1 MSELGI
7 YIIIFVFLFFTAL
20 FMILQIKLE
29 KELLKKFAQNNS
41 YVKKIISEELP
52 LNEFSIELIMLNW
65 LPISGGVI
73 TILFSSNIKCI
84 IYKEFILLQ
93 LKTNEKNIFERI
105 VYKKDIQTKWNLF
118 AGHIIS
124 FKVQNIKL
132 TCKVYSRIENFKLQ
146 SKPKRIGI
154 L

>member
-1 MSELGI
+1 MPEPSL
-7 YIIIFVFLFFTAL
+7 YLIIFIFFFFSAL

-29 KELLKKFAQNNS
+29 KELLKKFTQNDS
-41 YVKKIISEELP
+41 YIKKIISEESA
-52 LNEFSIELIMLNW
+52 LNEFSIKLIMLNW
-65 LPISGGVI
+65 LPLSGRGR
-73 TILFSSNIKCI
+73 TILFNSNIKCV
-84 IYKEFILLQ
+84 IYEEFILFQ
-93 LKTNEKNIFERI
+93 LETNEKNILGRI
-105 VYKKDIQTKWNLF
+105 IYKKDIQTKWDLF

-146 SKPKRIGI
+146 PKSKRIPI

>member
-1 MSELGI
+1 MSEYSL
-7 YIIIFVFLFFTAL
+7 YHIIFIFFFFTAL

-29 KELLKKFAQNNS
+29 KELLKKFTQNDS
-41 YVKKIISEELP
+41 YVKKIISEESA
-52 LNEFSIELIMLNW
+52 LNEFSIKLIMLNW
-65 LPISGGVI
+65 LPLSSKGT
-73 TILFSSNIKCI
+73 TILFNSNIKCV
-84 IYKEFILLQ
+84 IYEEFILFQ
-93 LKTNEKNIFERI
+93 LETNEKNILGRI
-105 VYKKDIQTKWNLF
+105 IYKKDIQTKWDLF

-146 SKPKRIGI
+146 PKSKRIPI